1 MNLYA
6 RSDPGGGPCQSATG
20 NAVGQLDCI
29 REFSE
34 VDYTPDLK
42 FDVAS

>member
-1 MNLYA
+1 M
-6 RSDPGGGPCQSATG
+6 
-20 NAVGQLDCI
+20 GQLDCI

-42 FDVAS
+42 FYVAS